1 MNTSALDWRQEG
13 DTLVEFLEAKA
24 REYGPRPAIYFK
36 PGFRYQTWTYQDLWE
51 GSGRIASLLQHRGLE
66 KNDRVLLWGPNC
78 PQWVLVFF
86 GCLRAGLVVV
96 PLDLRSSPD
105 FVERVASKTRPKLA
119 FVSRV
124 TPDRPD
130 GFDVPEML
138 LDQIES
144 ESLNM
149 PEPRRVGLDWD
160 DLAEVIFTSGTTG
173 DPKGVMLSHGNLL
186 ANMVA
191 VNEQA
196 PGKPTDRLLSLLPL
210 SHMFEQMGGLLI
222 PLRNGSNITY
232 LTSIQPSIIVKTAG
246 ERRPT
251 LMLLVPQALSVLMNG
266 IEREVA
272 RQGKEKV
279 WRWSMAVAQHAPTRV
294 RRVIFRRVL
303 QRLGGA
309 LEYIFSGGAALD
321 PELGEKWERIG
332 VKISQGYGATEA
344 SPVISCHTFERP
356 DFRSAGPPVP
366 GMDVKVSADG
376 ELLIRGPNVTK
387 GYWEAPDRT
396 VEAFEGEWYKTGDL
410 GFIDSEGSVHVKGR
424 KKDMIVLASG
434 QNVYPED
441 VETVFN
447 KHPDVTD
454 VSVVGLPKDDGLE
467 VHAVILTEQPD
478 KAADAVAWANRQLAE
493 HQRIRG
499 HTVWPEDDF
508 PRTHTLKV
516 KKLVVIDRLTSAT
529 AASAVDGRR
538 SQDDEEAVRSPVVAL
553 VADIAGVMPTAVEP
567 GLALGDDMGLDSLNR
582 VELLSAIE
590 ETIGVYVD
598 ESKVTPGTTVS
609 ELEALVDSGP
619 SATDIRF
626 PRWGMAFWCRALRG
640 LLQRG
645 IVFPAMTMA
654 YKMRVTG
661 VDNLDL
667 QGPALVA
674 ANHTL
679 HLDNGIILRSLPTR
693 FRQRLAI
700 AASDHMWRSPIRS
713 LAIPLLGN
721 GFPFSKEG
729 NVRKSLDN
737 VGRIIDNGWSVL
749 IYPEGELTVAG
760 PMKPFLA
767 GTGLICVGG
776 RVPVIPLKLKV
787 IRTGFPRYFPLLSR
801 GEVEIRFGEPL
812 IFGPGVTYQDA
823 TVQIEEAVRAL

>member
-144 ESLNM
+144 ESLNT

-173 DPKGVMLSHGNLL
+173 DPKGVMLTHGNLL

-210 SHMFEQMGGLLI
+210 SHMFEQMGGLLV

-246 ERRPT
+246 ERKPT

-366 GMDVKVSADG
+366 GMDVKVSAEG

-441 VETVFN
+441 VETVLI

-454 VSVVGLPKDDGLE
+454 VSVVGLPKDDGVE

-529 AASAVDGRR
+529 AASAVDGRH
-538 SQDDEEAVRSPVVAL
+538 SQDDDEAVRSPVVAL

-654 YKMRVTG
+654 YKMRVIG

-667 QGPALVA
+667 QGPALIA

-693 FRQRLAI
+693 FRHRLAI

-812 IFGPGVTYQDA
+812 RFGPGVTYQDA

>member
-447 KHPDVTD
+447 KHPDITD

-467 VHAVILTEQPD
+467 VHAVILTEKPD
-478 KAADAVAWANRQLAE
+478 KAADAVAWANGQLAE

-538 SQDDEEAVRSPVVAL
+538 AQDDEEALRSPVVAL

-749 IYPEGELTVAG
+749 IYPEGELTIAG

>member
-24 REYGPRPAIYFK
+24 REYGHRPALYFK

-51 GSGRIASLLQHRGLE
+51 GSGRVASLLQHRGLE

-78 PQWVLVFF
+78 PQWVLAFF

-186 ANMVA
+186 ANMVS

-210 SHMFEQMGGLLI
+210 SHMFEQMGGLLV

-246 ERRPT
+246 ERKPT

-356 DFRSAGPPVP
+356 NFRSAGPPVP
-366 GMDVKVSADG
+366 GMDVKVSAEG

-441 VETVFN
+441 VETVLN

-467 VHAVILTEQPD
+467 VHAVILTEKAD
-478 KAADAVAWANRQLAE
+478 KAAEAVAWANRQLAE

-516 KKLVVIDRLTSAT
+516 KKLVVIDRLTSTT
-529 AASAVDGRR
+529 AGSAVDGRH

-590 ETIGVYVD
+590 ESIGVYVD

-667 QGPALVA
+667 QGPALIA

-693 FRQRLAI
+693 FRHRLAI

-812 IFGPGVTYQDA
+812 RFGPGVTYQDA
-823 TVQIEEAVRAL
+823 TMQIEEAVRAL

>member
-1 MNTSALDWRQEG
+1 MSSSALDWREEG
-13 DTLVEFLEAKA
+13 ETLVEFLEAKA
-24 REYGPRPAIYFK
+24 TQFGSRPALYFK

-66 KNDRVLLWGPNC
+66 KNDRVLLWSPNC
-78 PQWVLVFF
+78 PQWVLAFF

-130 GFDVPEML
+130 GFDVPEIL

-144 ESLNM
+144 ESLDM

-173 DPKGVMLSHGNLL
+173 DPKGVMLTHGNLL
-186 ANMVA
+186 ANMVS
-191 VNEQA
+191 VNQHA

-222 PLRNGSNITY
+222 PLRNGANITY

-246 ERRPT
+246 ERKPT

-279 WRWSMAVAQHAPTRV
+279 WRWSMAVAQHAPTGV
-294 RRVIFRRVL
+294 RRVIFKRVL
-303 QRLGGA
+303 QRFGGA

-332 VKISQGYGATEA
+332 IRIIQGYGATEA
-344 SPVISCHTFERP
+344 SPVISCHTFDRP
-356 DFRSAGPPVP
+356 DYRSAGPPVP
-366 GMDVKVSADG
+366 GMDVRISEDG
-376 ELLIRGPNVTK
+376 EILIRGPNVTQ

-396 VEAFEGEWYKTGDL
+396 VEAFDGEWYKTGDL

-424 KKDMIVLASG
+424 KKDMIVLSSG

-441 VETVFN
+441 IEATLN
-447 KHPDVTD
+447 KHQDVTD
-454 VSVVGLPKDDGLE
+454 NTVVGLPKEDGLE
-467 VHAVILTEQPD
+467 VHAVILTEHPD
-478 KAADAVAWANRQLAE
+478 RAAEAVAWANSQLAE

-499 HTVWPEDDF
+499 HTVWPEEDL

-516 KKLVVIDRLTSAT
+516 KKPIVIDRLTNAT
-529 AASAVDGRR
+529 AAPVVESRD
-538 SQDDEEAVRSPVVAL
+538 SKDEEAADIRPVVAL
-553 VADIAGVMPTAVEP
+553 VAEITGVTPMEVEP
-567 GLALGDDMGLDSLNR
+567 GLALGDDLGMDSLNR

-598 ESKVTPGTTVS
+598 ESMVTPKTTVHQ
-609 ELEALVDSGP
+609 LEALVAAGP
-619 SATDIRF
+619 RAADIRF
-626 PRWGMAFWCRALRG
+626 PRWGMAFWCRVLRG

-645 IVFPAMTMA
+645 FVFPAMTAA
-654 YKMRVTG
+654 YKTKVMG
-661 VDNLDL
+661 ADNLDVT
-667 QGPALVA
+667 GPALVA

-679 HLDNGIILRSLPTR
+679 HLDNGIILKSIPNR

-721 GFPFSKEG
+721 GFPFSKQG

-749 IYPEGELTVAG
+749 IYPEGELTVDG

-776 RVPVIPLKLKV
+776 KVPVIPLKLKV
-787 IRTGFPRYFPLLSR
+787 VSAGFPRYFPLLSR
-801 GEVEIRFGEPL
+801 GEVEVCFGEPL
-812 IFGPGVTYQDA
+812 TFDPGVTYHEA
-823 TVQIEEAVRAL
+823 TARIEEAVRAL

>member
-24 REYGPRPAIYFK
+24 REYGHRPALYFK

-51 GSGRIASLLQHRGLE
+51 GSGRVASLLQHRGLE

-78 PQWVLVFF
+78 PQWVLAFF

-186 ANMVA
+186 ANMVS

-210 SHMFEQMGGLLI
+210 SHMFEQMGGLLV

-246 ERRPT
+246 ERKPT

-366 GMDVKVSADG
+366 GMDVKVSAEG

-441 VETVFN
+441 VETVLI

-454 VSVVGLPKDDGLE
+454 VSVVGLPKDDGVE

-529 AASAVDGRR
+529 AASAVDGRH

-667 QGPALVA
+667 QGPALIA

-693 FRQRLAI
+693 FRHRLAI

-812 IFGPGVTYQDA
+812 RFGPGVTYQDA

>member
-1 MNTSALDWRQEG
+1 MSTSTIDWHEEG
-13 DTLVEFLEAKA
+13 DTLVDFLEAKA
-24 REYGPRPAIYFK
+24 REFGPRPALYFK

-51 GSGRIASLLQHRGLE
+51 GAGRVASMLQQRGLE

-78 PQWVLVFF
+78 PQWVLAFF

-124 TPDRPD
+124 TPDRPA
-130 GFDVPEML
+130 GFDVPEALM
-138 LDQIES
+138 DQVES
-144 ESLNM
+144 DSHGM
-149 PEPRRVGLDWD
+149 PEPRHVNLDWQ

-173 DPKGVMLSHGNLL
+173 DPKGVMLTHGNLL
-186 ANMVA
+186 SNMVA
-191 VNEQA
+191 VNNHA
-196 PGKPTDRLLSLLPL
+196 RGKSTDRLLSLLPL

-222 PLRNGSNITY
+222 PLRNGANVTY

-251 LMLLVPQALSVLMNG
+251 LMMLVPQALSVLMNG

-272 RQGKEKV
+272 RQGKERV
-279 WRWSMAVAQHAPTRV
+279 WRWSMGVAKNAPTAV

-303 QRLGGA
+303 QRFGGA
-309 LEYIFSGGAALD
+309 LQYVFSGGAALD
-321 PELGEKWERIG
+321 TELGEKWERLGIR
-332 VKISQGYGATEA
+332 IIQGYGATEA
-344 SPVISCHTFERP
+344 SPVISCHTFDRP
-356 DFRSAGPPVP
+356 DYRSTGPPVP
-366 GMDVKVSADG
+366 GVDVRISEDG
-376 ELLIRGPNVTK
+376 EILVRGPNVTQ

-396 VEAFEGEWYKTGDL
+396 VEAFDGEWYKTGDL

-424 KKDMIVLASG
+424 KKDMIVLSSG

-441 VETVFN
+441 IEAVLN
-447 KHPDVTD
+447 KHADVVDNT
-454 VSVVGLPKDDGLE
+454 VVGLPKEDGLE
-467 VHAVILTEQPD
+467 VHAVIVTENP
-478 KAADAVAWANRQLAE
+478 ARAGEAVAWANSQLAE
-493 HQRIRG
+493 HQTIRG
-499 HTVWPEDDF
+499 HTVWPEEDL

-516 KKLVVIDRLTSAT
+516 KKPIVIDRLTNGT
-529 AASAVDGRR
+529 AAPAAQEADTSTK
-538 SQDDEEAVRSPVVAL
+538 EEADVSPVVTL
-553 VADIAGVMPTAVEP
+553 VAEIAGVPPAEIEP
-567 GLALGDDMGLDSLNR
+567 GLALGDDVGLDSLNR

-590 ETIGVYVD
+590 ESIGVYVD
-598 ESKVTPGTTVS
+598 ESRVTPSTTVRD
-609 ELEALVDSGP
+609 LETLVSSGP
-619 SATDIRF
+619 RAANIRF
-626 PRWGMAFWCRALRG
+626 PHWGMALWCRLLRG
-640 LLQRG
+640 FLQRG
-645 IVFPAMTMA
+645 IVFPAVTAA
-654 YKMRVTG
+654 YKTKVLG
-661 VDNLDL
+661 AANLDVL
-667 QGPALVA
+667 GPALVA

-679 HLDNGIILRSLPTR
+679 HLDNGIILKSIPNS

-749 IYPEGELTVAG
+749 IYPEGELTVDG

-776 RVPVIPLKLKV
+776 KVPVIPLKLKV
-787 IRTGFPRYFPLLSR
+787 IRTGYPRYFPLLSR
-801 GEVEIRFGEPL
+801 GEVEVCFGEPL
-812 IFGPGVTYQDA
+812 TFEPGITYHEA
-823 TVQIEEAVRAL
+823 TVRIEEAVRAL

>member
-24 REYGPRPAIYFK
+24 REYGPRPALYFK

-51 GSGRIASLLQHRGLE
+51 GSGRVASLLQQRGLE

-78 PQWVLVFF
+78 PQWVLAFF

-186 ANMVA
+186 ANMVS

-210 SHMFEQMGGLLI
+210 SHMFEQMGGLLV

-246 ERRPT
+246 ERKPT

-366 GMDVKVSADG
+366 GMDVKVSAEG

-441 VETVFN
+441 VETVLI

-467 VHAVILTEQPD
+467 VHAVILTEKPD
-478 KAADAVAWANRQLAE
+478 KAAEQ
-493 HQRIRG
+493 
-499 HTVWPEDDF
+499 
-508 PRTHTLKV
+508 
-516 KKLVVIDRLTSAT
+516 
-529 AASAVDGRR
+529 
-538 SQDDEEAVRSPVVAL
+538 
-553 VADIAGVMPTAVEP
+553 
-567 GLALGDDMGLDSLNR
+567 
-582 VELLSAIE
+582 
-590 ETIGVYVD
+590 
-598 ESKVTPGTTVS
+598 
-609 ELEALVDSGP
+609 
-619 SATDIRF
+619 
-626 PRWGMAFWCRALRG
+626 
-640 LLQRG
+640 
-645 IVFPAMTMA
+645 
-654 YKMRVTG
+654 
-661 VDNLDL
+661 
-667 QGPALVA
+667 
-674 ANHTL
+674 
-679 HLDNGIILRSLPTR
+679 
-693 FRQRLAI
+693 
-700 AASDHMWRSPIRS
+700 
-713 LAIPLLGN
+713 
-721 GFPFSKEG
+721 
-729 NVRKSLDN
+729 
-737 VGRIIDNGWSVL
+737 
-749 IYPEGELTVAG
+749 
-760 PMKPFLA
+760 
-767 GTGLICVGG
+767 
-776 RVPVIPLKLKV
+776 
-787 IRTGFPRYFPLLSR
+787 
-801 GEVEIRFGEPL
+801 
-812 IFGPGVTYQDA
+812 
-823 TVQIEEAVRAL
+823 

>member
-36 PGFRYQTWTYQDLWE
+36 PGFRYQTWTYEDLWE

-366 GMDVKVSADG
+366 GMDVKVSAEG

-441 VETVFN
+441 VEAVLN

-467 VHAVILTEQPD
+467 VHAVILTEKPD
-478 KAADAVAWANRQLAE
+478 KAAEAVAWANGQLAE

-529 AASAVDGRR
+529 ADSAVDGRR

-749 IYPEGELTVAG
+749 IYPEGELTIAG

>member
-24 REYGPRPAIYFK
+24 REYGHRPALYFK

-51 GSGRIASLLQHRGLE
+51 GSGRVASLLQHRGLE
-66 KNDRVLLWGPNC
+66 KNDRVLLGGPNC
-78 PQWVLVFF
+78 PQWVLAFF

-186 ANMVA
+186 ANMVS

-210 SHMFEQMGGLLI
+210 SHMFEQMGGLLV

-246 ERRPT
+246 ERKPT

-366 GMDVKVSADG
+366 GMDVKVSAEG

-441 VETVFN
+441 VETVLI

-454 VSVVGLPKDDGLE
+454 VSVVGLPKDDGVE

-529 AASAVDGRR
+529 AASAVDGRH

-667 QGPALVA
+667 QGPALIA

-693 FRQRLAI
+693 FRHRLAI

-787 IRTGFPRYFPLLSR
+787 IRPGFPRYFPLLSR

-812 IFGPGVTYQDA
+812 RFGPGVTYQDA

>member
-24 REYGPRPAIYFK
+24 REYGHRPALYFK

-51 GSGRIASLLQHRGLE
+51 GSGRVASLLQHRGLE

-78 PQWVLVFF
+78 PQWVLAFF

-173 DPKGVMLSHGNLL
+173 DPKGVMLTHGNLL
-186 ANMVA
+186 ANMIS

-246 ERRPT
+246 ERKPT

-356 DFRSAGPPVP
+356 GFRSAGPPVP
-366 GMDVKVSADG
+366 GMDVKVSAEG
-376 ELLIRGPNVTK
+376 ELLIRGPNVTQ

-441 VETVFN
+441 VETVLN

-467 VHAVILTEQPD
+467 VHAVILTEKPD
-478 KAADAVAWANRQLAE
+478 KAAEAVAWANRQLAE

-529 AASAVDGRR
+529 AGSAVDGRH

-645 IVFPAMTMA
+645 IIFPAMTMA

-667 QGPALVA
+667 QGPALIA

-693 FRQRLAI
+693 FRHRLAI

-812 IFGPGVTYQDA
+812 RFGPGVTYQDA
-823 TVQIEEAVRAL
+823 TMQIEEAVRAL